1 MRTLLRRVGR
11 AWAFVAANMEG
22 EHFTL
27 NKCSDVPEFFRE
39 TEKKLGKLG
48 EIEYI
53 IRDIEG
59 CFPNMPKEAIRLAL
73 REEASK
79 RIVGY
84 VWD

>member
-1 MRTLLRRVGR
+1 
-11 AWAFVAANMEG
+11 MEG

-27 NKCSDVPEFFRE
+27 NKCTDVPEFFRE

-59 CFPNMPKEAIRLAL
+59 C
-73 REEASK
+73 AS
-79 RIVGY
+79 R
-84 VWD
+84 